1 MKKICEAIISGF
13 IGAYLGAV
21 TALLMLDIPLCLVWL
36 FVSALRG
43 VGSVG

>member
-1 MKKICEAIISGF
+1 MKKISEAIIPSL
-13 IGAYLGAV
+13 IGAYLGVV